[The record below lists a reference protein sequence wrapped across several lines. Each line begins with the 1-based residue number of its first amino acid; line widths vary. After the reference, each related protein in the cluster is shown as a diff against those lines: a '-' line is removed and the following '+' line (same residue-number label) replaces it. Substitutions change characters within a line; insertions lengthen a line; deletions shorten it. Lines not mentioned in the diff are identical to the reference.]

1 MEWYKILNKVVAVI
15 MLLMG
20 SWMKFLLIGVTAS
33 IFKATSDL
41 QYNSHTVLHRNIAV
55 ILPVTHDLPV
65 LGSLLHLK
73 CPNLLMC
80 NNNSNSI
87 LENFFTEQLISCL
100 LSTQEKLCLL
110 SGSMG

>member
-1 MEWYKILNKVVAVI
+1 MEWYKILNKVVAV

-20 SWMKFLLIGVTAS
+20 SWIKFLLIGVIAS
-33 IFKATSDL
+33 IFKAASDL

-65 LGSLLHLK
+65 LGFILHWK

-110 SGSMG
+110 SVPMG